1 MTETIGFIGLGSMG
15 RPMANNL
22 LAAGFDLRIYNRT
35 PGKAVDLIASGARAV
50 VTPVEAVVPGGIVV
64 TMVANDAALE
74 AVTLGVEGIASG
86 LGSGG
91 VHLSMSTVSPQ
102 LARRLADVHRE
113 HGSHYVAAPVLGR
126 PAAAEAGKLFIL
138 LSGSTE
144 AKERVA
150 SLLAVMGQATRDLG
164 DDPTQGHVAKLAAN
178 FMILSLVEVYAEV
191 LAFAE
196 KNGIGRQDMA
206 RLFGDTILNAPL
218 FHLYGELLA
227 RENYAP
233 PGFRLALGLKDIE
246 LILATGALSRTPTPV
261 ADLVHNRL
269 LTAVAKGRSE
279 LDVTALALGV
289 SEDAGLRPLS

>member
-35 PGKAVDLIASGARAV
+35 PGKTVDLIASGARAV
-50 VTPVEAVVPGGIVV
+50 ATPVEAVVPGGIVV

-126 PAAAEAGKLFIL
+126 PAAAAAGKLFIL
-138 LSGSTE
+138 LSGSAE

-269 LTAVAKGRSE
+269 LTAVAKGRGE

>member
-35 PGKAVDLIASGARAV
+35 PGKTVDLIASGARAV
-50 VTPVEAVVPGGIVV
+50 ATPVEAVVPGGIVV

-126 PAAAEAGKLFIL
+126 PAAAAAGKLFIL

-269 LTAVAKGRSE
+269 LTAVAKGRGE

>member
-50 VTPVEAVVPGGIVV
+50 ATPVEAVVPGGIVV

-126 PAAAEAGKLFIL
+126 PAAAAAGKLFIL
-138 LSGSTE
+138 LSGSAE

-191 LAFAE
+191 LTFAE

-269 LTAVAKGRSE
+269 LTAVAKGRGE